1 LDSVINNVAC
11 GFRAGAYNVG
21 QAFGSKIEKILMR
34 ANQLSLDFL
43 ALSEIGDPKVNDR
56 LIHSYGYRF
65 LTCPK
70 AHAGVMLLFRSA
82 FAPHLRRPLDTGKD
96 GRLVGGHFEI
106 AGQTILLVS
115 AYVQTG
121 VDRMSAESTEFK
133 EVEALYARI
142 QRWTADHSVSRVV
155 VLGDLNETCSA
166 RDRDVVLPG
175 SSSFR
180 CISSLIDN
188 GFIDCYRSLHSH
200 RGFTC
205 KTPVAGRD
213 ALSRLD
219 YIMANGFGVAP
230 VRSCTVDDYLVLS
243 RHSLIW
249 ADVASATP

>member
-1 LDSVINNVAC
+1 MAVDSKRKSGHAGEQGRVRWHSPLDEKADNFGGGIASNLDSVINNVAC

-133 EVEALYARI
+133 EAEALDARI

-155 VLGDLNETCSA
+155 V
-166 RDRDVVLPG
+166 
-175 SSSFR
+175 
-180 CISSLIDN
+180 
-188 GFIDCYRSLHSH
+188 
-200 RGFTC
+200 
-205 KTPVAGRD
+205 
-213 ALSRLD
+213 
-219 YIMANGFGVAP
+219 
-230 VRSCTVDDYLVLS
+230 
-243 RHSLIW
+243 W
-249 ADVASATP
+249 AT